1 MLPTT
6 NKNNRRETQNNTR
19 RNKVK
24 VTEKRRQI
32 TKRIN
37 EGKIREIGSV
47 TSRAKVIRNL
57 TGEQCNSI
65 LLASEINYSD
75 YADILHK
82 EGVVY
87 SIPTG
92 DGANT
97 PNEPSGNDEPNSDGV
112 DLDNTDE
119 NEASKPSTEVSDLAH
134 EELSD
139 KSHEDAHLGGANFI
153 TDKGMLSPMDTAKK
167 IGLNNVRNVVIGQA
181 HVMDTIIANQKDHAV
196 LIKKAMENTGVSN
209 MEIKVGTID
218 KPKTIEGVHHHPKFG
233 EIVEKLQLNAD
244 QCVYLCGGAG
254 AGKTTLAKQVSEA
267 MDLDFGFLSCTEG
280 MSEAHL
286 LGRMLFDGQYV
297 QSEFIRLYENG
308 GVFLL
313 DEMDA
318 MDSNVAV
325 VINSALANGHVS
337 VPNRREN
344 PTALR
349 HENFYVIGAGNTWGT
364 GQGSNVYSGRNKLDS
379 ATLDRFWG
387 IEFDYDK
394 KLERK
399 LSVCPKMYKALN
411 LLRKRVAS
419 YGLNRIVG
427 TRRFVDAGRIHANG
441 KDVRYLLDHVTTG
454 WTTEEINK
462 VSIDDIAITVEG
474 K

>member
-1 MLPTT
+1 M
-6 NKNNRRETQNNTR
+6 
-19 RNKVK
+19 K
-24 VTEKRRQI
+24 VTEKRRKI
-32 TKRIN
+32 NKLIN
-37 EGKIREIGSV
+37 EGKVMEHGAVS
-47 TSRAKVIRNL
+47 SRAKVIRNL
-57 TGEQCNSI
+57 NSDQCDSI
-65 LLASEINYSD
+65 LLRMEIRYSD
-75 YADILHK
+75 YQDILEK
-82 EGVVY
+82 EAIAT
-87 SIPTG
+87 IPVSGGIAGG
-92 DGANT
+92 DGDKSQ
-97 PNEPSGNDEPNSDGV
+97 PEPSSDGESGDSKAEKPV
-112 DLDNTDE
+112 QPDAIEKLADE
-119 NEASKPSTEVSDLAH
+119 ILGDMKAD
-134 EELSD
+134 
-139 KSHEDAHLGGANFI
+139 EDAQLSGANFV
-153 TDKGMLSPMDTAKK
+153 TDKGMLSVTDTAQKLGMNQMK
-167 IGLNNVRNVVIGQA
+167 EIIVGHAKVLDSVISK
-181 HVMDTIIANQKDHAV
+181 VS
-196 LIKKAMENTGVSN
+196 KASPDAGPSTMEV
-209 MEIKVGTID
+209 KVGTIS
-218 KPKTIEGVHHHPKFG
+218 KPKTVEGVHHHPKFA

-267 MDLDFGFLSCTEG
+267 MELDFGFLSCTEG

-297 QSEFIRLYENG
+297 ESEFVRLYENG

-337 VPNRREN
+337 VPNRKDN

-364 GQGSNVYSGRNKLDS
+364 GQGSNVYSGRNKLDT

-394 KLERK
+394 KLEK
-399 LSVCPKMYKALN
+399 MLSVDSKMYKALN
-411 LLRKRVAS
+411 LLRKNVKS
-419 YGLNRIVG
+419 YSLNRVVG

-441 KDVRYLLDHVTTG
+441 KDVKYLLDHVTTG

-462 VSIDDIAITVEG
+462 VGLDDIMMTVEG

>member
-1 MLPTT
+1 M
-6 NKNNRRETQNNTR
+6 
-19 RNKVK
+19 K
-24 VTEKRRQI
+24 VTDKRRQI
-32 TKRIN
+32 NRLIN
-37 EGKIREIGSV
+37 EGIIKEIGSV
-47 TSRAKVIRNL
+47 SSRAKVVRNL
-57 TGEQCNSI
+57 TSDQCDEIIESKK
-65 LLASEINYSD
+65 INYARSQ
-75 YADILHK
+75 YTDILNK

-87 SIPTG
+87 TMPTG
-92 DGANT
+92 GDSGGGANG
-97 PNEPSGNDEPNSDGV
+97 EGNDGDSGEGNDDVKPN
-112 DLDNTDE
+112 NTDDAGSTLTSELASSILNEKDHE
-119 NEASKPSTEVSDLAH
+119 ND
-134 EELSD
+134 ELS
-139 KSHEDAHLGGANFI
+139 GANFI
-153 TDKGMLSPMDTAKK
+153 TDKGMLSPSDTAHK
-167 IGLNNVRNVVIGQA
+167 IGMDKVKEVVTGHAKI
-181 HVMDTIIANQKDHAV
+181 MDTIIDSQQKHAV
-196 LIKKAMENTGVSN
+196 LIKKAMESTGSSN
-209 MEIKVGTID
+209 MEIKVGTVD
-218 KPKTIEGVHHHPKFG
+218 KPKTIEGVHHHPKFA

-297 QSEFIRLYENG
+297 QSEFVRLYENG

-349 HENFYVIGAGNTWGT
+349 HKNFYVIGAGNTWGT

-387 IEFDYDK
+387 VEFDYDK
-394 KLERK
+394 KLEK
-399 LSVCPKMYKALN
+399 MLSVCPKMYKALN
-411 LLRKRVAS
+411 LLRKRVES

-441 KDVRYLLDHVTTG
+441 KDVKYLLNHVTTG
-454 WTTEEINK
+454 WTDEEINK
-462 VSIDDIAITVEG
+462 VSTDDIAISVEG